1 MLYSDKGKPEYKNG
15 ITDHR
20 IITVLRFPFMP
31 EKYGFFFSDFVTE
44 KGVVSSRNPSANKK
58 LNGRSSQ
65 AK

>member
-1 MLYSDKGKPEYKNG
+1 MRRIGLLYSDKGKPEYKNG

-44 KGVVSSRNPSANKK
+44 
-58 LNGRSSQ
+58 
-65 AK
+65 